1 MTERGE
7 QILAR
12 KRSARVRS
20 IMDWLNCFLVTGG
33 PSLRSREAEQLI
45 YNWLAYEYQL
55 GRQAE
60 QREVRRQR

>member
-1 MTERGE
+1 MTGCGE
-7 QILAR
+7 QLLAR

-20 IMDWLNCFLVTGG
+20 IMDWLNRFLITSG
-33 PSLRSREAEQLI
+33 PSLQSREAEQLI

-60 QREVRRQR
+60 QREARRQR